1 MMVKDNTVKLE
12 GIQPIMRHAMK
23 WADIVWKELGQECVI
38 TAGTEA
44 VYPRLLDDETLNP
57 KAFQLIHSAGSL
69 HPMGLALDFRTRYFN
84 DGGDNAADHLKF
96 HLNHTNSYLDS
107 GRFQVIQHKSHI
119 HVEFE
124 PNE

>member
-1 MMVKDNTVKLE
+1 MIVKDSSVKLD

-23 WADIVWKELGQECVI
+23 WADIVWRDLGQECVI

-44 VYPRLLDDETLNP
+44 VKDGE
-57 KAFQLIHSAGSL
+57 LIHSAGSL
-69 HPMGLALDFRTRYFN
+69 HPMGFALDFRTRYFA
-84 DGGDNAADHLKF
+84 DGGDEAAYALEKA
-96 HLNHTNSYLDS
+96 LNDVNRGLDS
-107 GRFQVIQHKSHI
+107 GCFEVIQHKTHI

>member
-1 MMVKDNTVKLE
+1 MIVKDNSVKLE

-23 WADIVWKELGQECVI
+23 WADWIWKDLGQECVI

-44 VYPRLLDDETLNP
+44 TKDGD
-57 KAFQLIHSAGSL
+57 LIHSAGSL
-69 HPMGLALDFRTRYFN
+69 HYSGLALDFRTRYFADKGDKAAYELEKALN
-84 DGGDNAADHLKF
+84 DVNRG
-96 HLNHTNSYLDS
+96 LDS
-107 GRFQVIQHKSHI
+107 GQFEVIQHKTHI

>member
-1 MMVKDNTVKLE
+1 MIVKDNTVKLD

-23 WADIVWKELGQECVI
+23 WADIVWRNLGRECVI

-44 VYPRLLDDETLNP
+44 VKDG
-57 KAFQLIHSAGSL
+57 ALIHSPGSL
-69 HPMGLALDFRTRYFN
+69 HPMGLALDFRTRYFD
-84 DGGDNAADHLKF
+84 DGGDEAADKLES
-96 HLNHTNSYLDS
+96 HLNHTNSYLDT
-107 GRFQVIQHKSHI
+107 GQFQVIQHKTHI

>member
-1 MMVKDNTVKLE
+1 MKTKDNTVKLD
-12 GIQPIMRHAMK
+12 GIHPVMRHAMK

-38 TAGTEA
+38 TAGTET
-44 VYPRLLDDETLNP
+44 VKTDGSNNLV
-57 KAFQLIHSAGSL
+57 HSAGSL
-69 HPMGLALDFRTRYFN
+69 HPMGLALDFRTRYFD
-84 DGGDNAADHLKF
+84 DGGDNASDHLEF

-107 GRFQVIQHKSHI
+107 GRFQVIQHKTHI

>member
-1 MMVKDNTVKLE
+1 MIVKDNSVKLD

-23 WADIVWKELGQECVI
+23 WADVVWRDLGQECVI

-44 VYPRLLDDETLNP
+44 VKNDGSNELV
-57 KAFQLIHSAGSL
+57 HSAGSL
-69 HPMGLALDFRTRYFN
+69 HYSGLALDFRTRYFA
-84 DGGDNAADHLKF
+84 DGGDEAAYKLESELQNINLH
-96 HLNHTNSYLDS
+96 LDS
-107 GRFQVIQHKSHI
+107 GKFEVIQHKTHI

>member
-1 MMVKDNTVKLE
+1 MIVKDNSVKLD

-23 WADIVWKELGQECVI
+23 WADIVWRDLGRECVI

-44 VYPRLLDDETLNP
+44 VKDG
-57 KAFQLIHSAGSL
+57 ALIHSTGSL
-69 HPMGLALDFRTRYFN
+69 HPMGLALDFRTRYFD
-84 DGGDNAADHLKF
+84 DGGDQAAFDLELY
-96 HLNHTNSYLDS
+96 LNRINGRLDS
-107 GRFQVIQHKSHI
+107 GQFQVIQHKTHI

>member
-1 MMVKDNTVKLE
+1 MIIKDDSVKLD

-23 WADIVWKELGQECVI
+23 WADIVWRDLGQECVI

-44 VYPRLLDDETLNP
+44 VKDGE
-57 KAFQLIHSAGSL
+57 LIHSAGSL
-69 HPMGLALDFRTRYFN
+69 HPMGFALDFRTRYFD
-84 DGGDNAADHLKF
+84 DGGDEAANLLDFELQIINEK
-96 HLNHTNSYLDS
+96 LDS
-107 GRFQVIQHKSHI
+107 GRFEVIQHKTHI